1 MKPPPPYARLLRASM
16 VLGTTVLALGC
27 EDDPPAA
34 APTTA
39 PAAQVAPRRAR
50 NRDGGTSADAS
61 LPPLTVTDNSFVES
75 QQVRDPFRSF
85 AHDMLT
91 LGPGTIVDSR
101 AVILSNYSLDDLR
114 LVAVVLGTDS
124 PYAMV
129 VDPTRRG
136 TILRR
141 GMYVG
146 RQEIIH
152 PTDGNRQDYAVHW
165 RVARVNAAR
174 LRRGADG
181 QLQEV
186 PAEVVFER
194 PDPIN
199 PTAPVVERALALA
212 PREQTQQSDG
222 PGGGVGPGALPPGLG
237 GPAPAFLPSGL
248 GAGSGP
254 SGPAGAAAGAGR
266 PGQAPPPQTTTVIVQ
281 SPPQQPTVTAAPFPT
296 TPPPVVVTGGESP
309 LR

>member
-1 MKPPPPYARLLRASM
+1 MKAITARQRRSAQWLL
-16 VLGTTVLALGC
+16 GLALLAQGC

-34 APTTA
+34 ANTATPTPPPP
-39 PAAQVAPRRAR
+39 PARRNR
-50 NRDGGTSADAS
+50 SRDGGTNADAS

-85 AHDMLT
+85 AQDILST
-91 LGPGTIVDSR
+91 NLLAAVDSR
-101 AVILSNYSLDDLR
+101 AVVLGNYSLDDLR

-174 LRRGADG
+174 LRRGPDG

-194 PDPIN
+194 PDPLN
-199 PTAPVVERALALA
+199 PNAQVVERSLALA
-212 PREQTQQSDG
+212 PREQTQQTDG
-222 PGGGVGPGALPPGLG
+222 TTGGPLPGVLPPGLG
-237 GPAPAFLPSGL
+237 GPTPSYLPPSLGGGGG
-248 GAGSGP
+248 GAGP
-254 SGPAGAAAGAGR
+254 IGAAGR
-266 PGQAPPPQTTTVIVQ
+266 PSGAQPPQTTTVIVQ
-281 SPPQQPTVTAAPFPT
+281 APPAQNTVTAAPFPT
-296 TPPPVVVTGGESP
+296 TPPPVMVTGGESP

>member
-1 MKPPPPYARLLRASM
+1 
-16 VLGTTVLALGC
+16 V
-27 EDDPPAA
+27 
-34 APTTA
+34 
-39 PAAQVAPRRAR
+39 
-50 NRDGGTSADAS
+50 GGDAS

-75 QQVRDPFRSF
+75 QQVRDPFRPF
-85 AHDMLT
+85 AQD
-91 LGPGTIVDSR
+91 IVLNTSNIIDSR
-101 AVILSNYSLDDLR
+101 AVILANYSLDDLR

-129 VDPTRRG
+129 VDPTQRG

-152 PTDGNRQDYAVHW
+152 PTDSNRQDYPVHW

-181 QLQEV
+181 QLQDV

-194 PDPIN
+194 HDPIN
-199 PTAPVVERALALA
+199 PSAQVVERALALA
-212 PREQTQQSDG
+212 PREQTQQNDGNPGGLG
-222 PGGGVGPGALPPGLG
+222 PGSLPPGLG
-237 GPAPAFLPSGL
+237 GAAPSFLPSSMGG
-248 GAGSGP
+248 GAPTGAMGP
-254 SGPAGAAAGAGR
+254 TGTGR
-266 PGQAPPPQTTTVIVQ
+266 PGQAPPQTTTVIVQ
-281 SPPQQPTVTAAPFPT
+281 APPQQPTVTAAPFPT
-296 TPPPVVVTGGESP
+296 TPPPVMVTGGESP

>member
-1 MKPPPPYARLLRASM
+1 MKPTRYPRLLRASL
-16 VLGTTVLALGC
+16 VLGITVLALGC
-27 EDDPPAA
+27 DDTPPAT
-34 APTTA
+34 APSTATTA
-39 PAAQVAPRRAR
+39 QVTPRRAR

-61 LPPLTVTDNSFVES
+61 MPPLTVTDNSFVES

-85 AHDMLT
+85 AQDL
-91 LGPGTIVDSR
+91 LSVGPGTIVDSR

-174 LRRGADG
+174 LRRGPDG

-222 PGGGVGPGALPPGLG
+222 PAGGVGPGALPPGLG

-248 GAGSGP
+248 GGGGSPGLT
-254 SGPAGAAAGAGR
+254 GAAAGTGR
-266 PGQAPPPQTTTVIVQ
+266 PGQPAAPQTTTVIVQ
-281 SPPQQPTVTAAPFPT
+281 APPQQPTVTAAPFPT